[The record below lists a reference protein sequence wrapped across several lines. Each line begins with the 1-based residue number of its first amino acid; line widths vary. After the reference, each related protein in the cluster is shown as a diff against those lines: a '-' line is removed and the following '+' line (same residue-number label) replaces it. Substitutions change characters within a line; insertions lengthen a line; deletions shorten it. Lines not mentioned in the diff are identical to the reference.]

1 MKAGFINFAP
11 CSASSSSIREPQSAI
26 FHLWALACWENHSP
40 ASALCPILFHP
51 SILIESK
58 WLLRGRFQWETWWCY
73 AFIVGVCLSSRL
85 HGSWLFYKH
94 FSAVN
99 NALYLWVR
107 LLESSRQSFTN
118 GFLVWPSNA
127 WFESAIHTFQPL
139 YNILDTVNLRHQTCI
154 HQKFIHQRKL
164 FRHFL
169 QLLYKWCYKV
179 KHCLE
184 IQQSKELKAQV
195 ASLTSQ
201 VGSLTADVESLTN
214 EVETLKSDKSVLQKE
229 VQRSSHE
236 CRINQG
242 WWHENKVLYWAY
254 NLYPL
259 AALLLLAL
267 LLWGSN
273 PINKNTMSL
282 SSVIPL

>member
-1 MKAGFINFAP
+1 
-11 CSASSSSIREPQSAI
+11 
-26 FHLWALACWENHSP
+26 
-40 ASALCPILFHP
+40 
-51 SILIESK
+51 
-58 WLLRGRFQWETWWCY
+58 
-73 AFIVGVCLSSRL
+73 
-85 HGSWLFYKH
+85 
-94 FSAVN
+94 
-99 NALYLWVR
+99 
-107 LLESSRQSFTN
+107 
-118 GFLVWPSNA
+118 
-127 WFESAIHTFQPL
+127 
-139 YNILDTVNLRHQTCI
+139 
-154 HQKFIHQRKL
+154 
-164 FRHFL
+164 
-169 QLLYKWCYKV
+169 
-179 KHCLE
+179 LE